1 MAVSST
7 GYTLIGKDKYNS
19 TTKVWDPVDRDNA
32 ETGANLIQNV
42 SGTNYYTDYYF
53 YPVEE
58 VEIMPGKEFID
69 FREIRGSRQA
79 MITLDGPFRPTV
91 NMRGALY
98 PTGATALFFQ
108 GALGGIST
116 ANPSTNVYKHTFT
129 DTATL
134 PNFTIERA
142 DTQKSGAT
150 LVETISNCKVE
161 SLQVSCA
168 FGEKADLTV
177 NFQAAKKPVKHTDP
191 FLLAQTTDLS
201 AFPNSMMPYDLSGNL
216 IDPLIFKDAQIKLA
230 VNGGSETQLM
240 TMKNINLELRNTLTR
255 QETLT
260 GSDET
265 YKLFEGG
272 LECTLSGAMV
282 FEDTDMYNYVIAGTP
297 VSIRL
302 IFANSNLVAGTTY
315 HGMEFYWPS
324 VKVSRASLPFRA
336 GEVIE
341 SDVEFKIRYSPAL
354 NQMVEISLTDSR
366 SSY

>member
-1 MAVSST
+1 MAVAST
-7 GYTLIGKDKYNS
+7 GYTLIGADVYNS
-19 TTKVWDPVDRDNA
+19 GTKSYDTPTRD
-32 ETGANLIQNV
+32 EAN
-42 SGTNYYTDYYF
+42 YYF

-58 VEIMPGKEFID
+58 VEVMPGKEFID

-91 NMRGALY
+91 NLKGALY
-98 PTGATALFFQ
+98 PTGATALFFA
-108 GALGGIST
+108 GALGGLTSAAHT
-116 ANPSTNVYKHTFT
+116 GTSYKHTFA
-129 DTATL
+129 DRAKL

-142 DTQKSGAT
+142 DTQDANAT
-150 LVETISNCKVE
+150 LIESISNCKVE

-177 NFQAAKKPVKHTDP
+177 AFQAAKKPVKHT
-191 FLLAQTTDLS
+191 TTFFS
-201 AFPNSMMPYDLSGNL
+201 AAGITSFPTSMMPYDTSGNL
-216 IDPLIFKDAQIKLA
+216 VDPLIFKDAQIKLT
-230 VNGGSETQLM
+230 VGGTESPLM

-282 FEDTDMYNYVIAGTP
+282 FEDTDMYNYVINGTP

-302 IFANSNLVAGTTY
+302 LFANGNQIGTSGVY

-341 SDVEFKIRYSPAL
+341 SDVEFKVRFDNTSSKMIA
-354 NQMVEISLTDSR
+354 ISLTDSR
-366 SSY
+366 ASYVL